1 MLAIWFAVVGASVIW
16 TVADVWAAP
25 NRAMPIMN
33 WVWPL
38 VALYFGPLGA
48 VLYVRLSGRAHGAA
62 ARPLLPTS
70 AGDRHKHTSRTG
82 PMPGMGDPL
91 WMRAARSATHCM
103 AGCALGDLVAMV
115 LVEAG
120 GWLPLGSILASETV
134 VGAILA
140 FLFGLLVFQSFPVMA
155 ERKIGFRAA
164 LGLALQADAATIAA
178 YLIGQ
183 IPALYL
189 LHRFVGTGPTFAVG
203 AILMQGAMAVGFA
216 ATYPANYWLVARGVK
231 HGM

>member
-1 MLAIWFAVVGASVIW
+1 
-16 TVADVWAAP
+16 
-25 NRAMPIMN
+25 
-33 WVWPL
+33 
-38 VALYFGPLGA
+38 
-48 VLYVRLSGRAHGAA
+48 
-62 ARPLLPTS
+62 
-70 AGDRHKHTSRTG
+70 
-82 PMPGMGDPL
+82 
-91 WMRAARSATHCM
+91 
-103 AGCALGDLVAMV
+103 
-115 LVEAG
+115 
-120 GWLPLGSILASETV
+120 V